1 MKKTIKLVL
10 LATAFTAFN
19 ANAEEIIKLEDNS
32 KILGKWNMTMETP
45 ALHKK
50 GKKVENSWEFR
61 NNGVLAAISRD
72 PRLDAQ
78 KEVKVK
84 YSIEDGAIVKQL
96 QPGREK
102 YEKCKVIKLEG
113 KDMTLHC
120 KFNYYIFTRK

>member
-1 MKKTIKLVL
+1 MKKTITLIL

-19 ANAEEIIKLEDNS
+19 ANAEETIKLEDNS
-32 KILGKWNMTMETP
+32 KILGNWNILLETP

-50 GKKVENSWEFR
+50 GKKVNNSWEFR
-61 NNGVLAAISRD
+61 KNGVLAAISRD

-84 YSIEDGAIVKQL
+84 YSIEDGMIKKQL

-102 YEKCKVIKLEG
+102 YENCKVIKLEG

-120 KFNYYIFTRK
+120 KFNYYIFKK

>member
-1 MKKTIKLVL
+1 MKKTIKLFL

-19 ANAEEIIKLEDNS
+19 VNAEETIKLEDNS
-32 KILGKWNMTMETP
+32 KILGKWDMILETP

-72 PRLDAQ
+72 PRLDAK

-84 YSIEDGAIVKQL
+84 YSIEDGAIKKQL

-102 YEKCKVIKLEG
+102 YESCKVIKLDK

-120 KFNYYIFTRK
+120 KFNYYIFKR

>member
-1 MKKTIKLVL
+1 MKKIIKLIL

-32 KILGKWNMTMETP
+32 KILGKWNMIMETP

-84 YSIEDGAIVKQL
+84 YSIEDGMIVKQL

-102 YEKCKVIKLEG
+102 YEKCKVIKLDG

-120 KFNYYIFTRK
+120 KFNYYIFKR

>member
-1 MKKTIKLVL
+1 MKKTIKLIL

-32 KILGKWNMTMETP
+32 KILGKWNMILETP

-72 PRLDAQ
+72 PRLDAK

-84 YSIEDGAIVKQL
+84 YSIEDGVILKQL

-120 KFNYYIFTRK
+120 KFNYYIFKKM

>member
-10 LATAFTAFN
+10 LATAFTAFT

-84 YSIEDGAIVKQL
+84 YSIEDGMIKKQL

-102 YEKCKVIKLEG
+102 YETCKVIKLDE

-120 KFNYYIFTRK
+120 KFNYYIFNR